1 VWRRGWWSG
10 GVRGG
15 FGGRVVT
22 ALAGPLLAGSGQGDG
37 APGINP
43 DAPIARRNAV
53 AKLGAS
59 TVLAL
64 GLLLSVDVVTAGT
77 ALALEALALPWC
89 GLRPGALLRRSAI
102 LLVGAVPAGVA
113 AALFGAGGG
122 VELWSL
128 GPVTVSSGSLSAGT
142 AIVLR
147 ILAVGLPGVVLLSTT
162 DPTDLADALAQ
173 VLRLPARFVLA
184 ALAATRLVAVLAE
197 EWRSLSLARRAR
209 GLGGSGPVGAVRTA
223 SGQVFALLVLAI
235 RRATLLATTM
245 ESRGFATRQA
255 RTWARP
261 SLLSIGDLVLVLG
274 AIAVTAASIAAGV
287 AAGTWHLLLG

>member
-1 VWRRGWWSG
+1 MSALVGSLLDPG
-10 GVRGG
+10 ATPGVNLR
-15 FGGRVVT
+15 
-22 ALAGPLLAGSGQGDG
+22 APL
-37 APGINP
+37 
-43 DAPIARRNAV
+43 ARRNPV

-77 ALALEALALPWC
+77 ALVLEALALPWC
-89 GLRPGALLRRSAI
+89 GLRPGALLRRCAI
-102 LLVGAVPAGVA
+102 LLIGAVPAGVA
-113 AALFGAGGG
+113 AALFGEDGGATLFG
-122 VELWSL
+122 L
-128 GPVTVSSGSLSAGT
+128 GPLTVTEGSLSAGV

-147 ILAVGLPGVVLLSTT
+147 ILAVGAPGVVLLSTT

-184 ALAATRLVAVLAE
+184 ALAATRLVGVMAE

-209 GLGGSGPVGAVRTA
+209 GLGGTGPVGAVRTA

-235 RRATLLATTM
+235 RRATVLATTM
-245 ESRGFATRQA
+245 ESRGFATRQR

-261 SLLSIGDLVLVLG
+261 SRLDGGDVVLVLG
-274 AIAVTAASIAAGV
+274 ALVVTAASIAAGV
-287 AAGTWHLLLG
+287 AAGTWELLLA